1 MNLKVKSKKVNDFTY
16 ELSISVPWEDLK
28 EDFESSKKKVSKEI
42 KVSGFRKGKIPD
54 NILMT
59 QYLPNI
65 EYAFVQDFCEKYYIL
80 SLQKEK
86 LNPINQ
92 ASLKDIDFSY
102 KKDLSF
108 KAEFEIEPDLSLP
121 KFKKNMVSAEKINFI
136 SNDKEV
142 EDTINNMLIS
152 QSEIKKIDKGSKD
165 GDFLMVDLQELD
177 DSGLPIIGKKAEK
190 KFLAIGQEP
199 IVGTN
204 KDILL
209 NKNVGDEVQIT
220 IDSENEKQTFKILIH
235 SIERRIPPELNDEF
249 AKKMAPDCSNVQ
261 EFKDKIK
268 ESIQKEYEKKSEEM
282 FNSAV
287 IDQFIKLVDPILPP
301 SMFDSYLANIVN
313 EVKSSPQGENLEES
327 QIREQYKV
335 FAENNL
341 KWFLLRKAIIRDFKL
356 EIKDEEVNSFIAD
369 SIEKNE
375 EQKDEIERFYKKES
389 NKNKLS
395 DDLLDEKI
403 LDLLK
408 ENTKVTHKDV
418 ETSELQK
425 QHNH

>member
-16 ELSISVPWEDLK
+16 ELSISVPWKDLK
-28 EDFESSKKKVSKEI
+28 EDFESAKKKASKEI

-54 NILMT
+54 NILMS

-65 EYAFVQDFCEKYYIL
+65 EYTFVQDFCEKYYIL

-102 KKDLSF
+102 EKDLSF

-121 KFKKNMVSAEKINFI
+121 KFKKNMVSAEKMNFI
-136 SNDKEV
+136 SNEKEV

-152 QSEIKKIDKGSKD
+152 QSEIKKIDKGSED

-177 DSGLPIIGKKAEK
+177 ASGLPIIGKKAEK

-199 IVGTN
+199 IIGSN

-220 IDSENEKQTFKILIH
+220 IDSEKQNQTFKVLIH
-235 SIERRIPPELNDEF
+235 SIERRIPPELNDDF
-249 AKKMAPDCSNVQ
+249 AKKMAPDCKNVA
-261 EFKDKIK
+261 EFKEKIK
-268 ESIQKEYEKKSEEM
+268 ESIQKEYERKSQEM

-287 IDQFIKLVDPILPP
+287 IDQFIKLVNPVLPS

-313 EVKSSPQGENLEES
+313 EVKSSPQGANLEEN
-327 QIREQYKV
+327 QIKEQYKT

-341 KWFLLRKAIIRDFKL
+341 KWFLLRKAIIEDFKL
-356 EIKDEEVNSFIAD
+356 EIEEEKVDNFIAD
-369 SIEKNE
+369 AIEKNK
-375 EQKDEIERFYKKES
+375 EQKSEIERFYKKES

-408 ENTKVTHKDV
+408 ENTKVTDKDV
-418 ETSELQK
+418 ETSELQN
-425 QHNH
+425 QHNQ

>member
-16 ELSISVPWEDLK
+16 EFSISVPWKDIK

-102 KKDLSF
+102 EKDLSF
-108 KAEFEIEPDLSLP
+108 KAEFQIEPDLSLP
-121 KFKKNMVSAEKINFI
+121 KFKKNMVSAEKMNFI
-136 SNDKEV
+136 SNDKEI
-142 EDTINNMLIS
+142 EDTINNMLLS
-152 QSEIKKIDKGSKD
+152 QSETKKIDKGSED

-177 DSGLPIIGKKAEK
+177 ASGLPIIGKKAEK

-199 IVGTN
+199 IVGSN

-220 IDSENEKQTFKILIH
+220 IDSENQNQTFKVLIH
-235 SIERRIPPELNDEF
+235 SIERRIPPELNDDF
-249 AKKMAPDCSNVQ
+249 AKKMAPDCKNVQ
-261 EFKDKIK
+261 EFKNKIK
-268 ESIQKEYEKKSEEM
+268 ESIDKEYERKSQEM

-287 IDQFIKLVDPILPP
+287 IDQFIKLINPILPS
-301 SMFDSYLANIVN
+301 SMFESYLANIVN
-313 EVKSSPQGENLEES
+313 EVKSSPQGSSLEEN
-327 QIREQYKV
+327 QIKEQYQT

-356 EIKDEEVNSFIAD
+356 EIEEEKVNSFIAD
-369 SIEKNE
+369 AIEKNK
-375 EQKDEIERFYKKES
+375 EQKNEIERFYKKES

-408 ENTKVTHKDV
+408 ENTKVTDKDI
-418 ETSELQK
+418 ETSELQH

>member
-16 ELSISVPWEDLK
+16 ELSISVPWEDIK
-28 EDFESSKKKVSKEI
+28 EDFNSAKKKVSKEI

-86 LNPINQ
+86 FNPINQ

-102 KKDLSF
+102 EKDLSF

-142 EDTINNMLIS
+142 EDTINNMLMS

-220 IDSENEKQTFKILIH
+220 IDSESGKQAFKILIH
-235 SIERRIPPELNDEF
+235 SIERRIPPKLDDDF
-249 AKKMAPDCSNVQ
+249 AKKMAPDCNNVQ

-268 ESIQKEYEKKSEEM
+268 ESIQKEYEKKSEDM

-356 EIKDEEVNSFIAD
+356 EIKEQEVDSFIAD
-369 SIEKNE
+369 SIENNK
-375 EQKDEIERFYKKES
+375 EQKDEIEKFYKKES

-403 LDLLK
+403 LILLK
-408 ENTKVTHKDV
+408 ENTKVTYKDV
-418 ETSELQK
+418 ETSELQN
-425 QHNH
+425 QNNH

>member
-1 MNLKVKSKKVNDFTY
+1 
-16 ELSISVPWEDLK
+16 
-28 EDFESSKKKVSKEI
+28 
-42 KVSGFRKGKIPD
+42 
-54 NILMT
+54 
-59 QYLPNI
+59 
-65 EYAFVQDFCEKYYIL
+65 
-80 SLQKEK
+80 
-86 LNPINQ
+86 
-92 ASLKDIDFSY
+92 
-102 KKDLSF
+102 
-108 KAEFEIEPDLSLP
+108 
-121 KFKKNMVSAEKINFI
+121 
-136 SNDKEV
+136 
-142 EDTINNMLIS
+142 
-152 QSEIKKIDKGSKD
+152 
-165 GDFLMVDLQELD
+165 
-177 DSGLPIIGKKAEK
+177 
-190 KFLAIGQEP
+190 
-199 IVGTN
+199 
-204 KDILL
+204 
-209 NKNVGDEVQIT
+209 
-220 IDSENEKQTFKILIH
+220 
-235 SIERRIPPELNDEF
+235 
-249 AKKMAPDCSNVQ
+249 
-261 EFKDKIK
+261 
-268 ESIQKEYEKKSEEM
+268 M

>member
-287 IDQFIKLVDPILPP
+287 IDQFIKLVNPILPP

>member
-1 MNLKVKSKKVNDFTY
+1 MNLKIKSKKVNDFTY
-16 ELSISVPWEDLK
+16 ELSISVAWKDIK

-102 KKDLSF
+102 EKDLSF

-121 KFKKNMVSAEKINFI
+121 KFKKNMVSVEKMNFI
-136 SNDKEV
+136 SNEKEV

-152 QSEIKKIDKGSKD
+152 QSEIKKIDKGSQD

-190 KFLAIGQEP
+190 KFLGIGQEP
-199 IVGTN
+199 IVGAN

-220 IDSENEKQTFKILIH
+220 IDSENGNQTFKILIH
-235 SIERRIPPELNDEF
+235 SIERRIPPELNDDF
-249 AKKMAPDCSNVQ
+249 AKKMAPDCNNVQ

-287 IDQFIKLVDPILPP
+287 IDQFIKLVNPILPS

-313 EVKSSPQGENLEES
+313 EVKSSPEGEKLEEN
-327 QIREQYKV
+327 QIREQYKT

-356 EIKDEEVNSFIAD
+356 KTEEEEVNSFIDDAV
-369 SIEKNE
+369 EKNK
-375 EQKDEIERFYKKES
+375 EQKEEIERFYKKES

-408 ENTKVTHKDV
+408 ENTKVTYKDV
-418 ETSELQK
+418 ETSELQH

>member
-287 IDQFIKLVDPILPP
+287 IDQFIKLVNPILPP

-341 KWFLLRKAIIRDFKL
+341 KLFLLRKDIIRDFKL

>member
-16 ELSISVPWEDLK
+16 ELSISVPWKDIK
-28 EDFESSKKKVSKEI
+28 EDFESAKKKTSKEI

-54 NILMT
+54 NILMS

-65 EYAFVQDFCEKYYIL
+65 EYTFVQDFCEKYYIL
-80 SLQKEK
+80 CLQKEK

-102 KKDLSF
+102 EKDLSF
-108 KAEFEIEPDLSLP
+108 KAEFEIEPDLLLP

-136 SNDKEV
+136 SNEKEV

-152 QSEIKKIDKGSKD
+152 QSEIKKIDKGSED

-177 DSGLPIIGKKAEK
+177 ASGLPIIGKKAEK

-199 IVGTN
+199 IIGSN

-220 IDSENEKQTFKILIH
+220 IDSENQNQTFKVLIH
-235 SIERRIPPELNDEF
+235 SIERRIPPELNDDF
-249 AKKMAPDCSNVQ
+249 AKKIAPDCKNVG
-261 EFKDKIK
+261 EFKEKIK
-268 ESIQKEYEKKSEEM
+268 ESIQKEYERKSQEM

-287 IDQFIKLVDPILPP
+287 IDQFIKLVNPILPS

-313 EVKSSPQGENLEES
+313 EVKSSPQGANLEEN
-327 QIREQYKV
+327 QIKEQYKT

-341 KWFLLRKAIIRDFKL
+341 KWFLLRKAIIEDFKL
-356 EIKDEEVNSFIAD
+356 EIEEEKVDNFIAD
-369 SIEKNE
+369 AIEKNK
-375 EQKDEIERFYKKES
+375 EQKSEIERFYKKES

-408 ENTKVTHKDV
+408 ENTKVTDKDV
-418 ETSELQK
+418 ETSELQN
-425 QHNH
+425 QHNQ